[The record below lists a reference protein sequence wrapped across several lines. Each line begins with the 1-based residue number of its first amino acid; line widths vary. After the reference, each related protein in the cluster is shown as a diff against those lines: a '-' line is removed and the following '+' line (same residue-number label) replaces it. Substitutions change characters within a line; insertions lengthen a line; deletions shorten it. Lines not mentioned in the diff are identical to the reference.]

1 MWGALFFADCQSL
14 RSWKRPLALKKQRMD
29 YDTEHKFAPLPTAF
43 LPFCL
48 WFWWESTSRP
58 GASANE
64 VKRQPGTS
72 WFKGHRRFPQRS
84 KGSRCARVGVR
95 GILPP
100 SPQKP
105 QAQPAPGPVRE
116 ENAVSVWWWNA
127 FSVLVRKHQIKRQKF
142 KRVGIEF

>member
-1 MWGALFFADCQSL
+1 
-14 RSWKRPLALKKQRMD
+14 LALI
-29 YDTEHKFAPLPTAF
+29 L
-43 LPFCL
+43 CL
-48 WFWWESTSRP
+48 ESERFQERSDWQFTTK
-58 GASANE
+58 GAARRFRERSEAAAWH
-64 VKRQPGTS
+64 S

-95 GILPP
+95 GIPP
-100 SPQKP
+100 PIPQKP

-116 ENAVSVWWWNA
+116 ENSVSVWWWNA